1 MWNLSQCVLAVTT
14 YIGCTENKSKADKCI
29 IHSFRAFGHST
40 ILWEHLLKR
49 PSRLQAISSHFTDL
63 VKKKK
68 IFKQA
73 CAVHLVFT
81 GSHPKMHFQ
90 THMSYLCL
98 QFCVLVMSIIHIWF
112 SALSSKRKMSKN
124 NRFCRA
130 KKAYLLLHAVC
141 WKYKDGL

>member
-1 MWNLSQCVLAVTT
+1 MHHTQLQSIW
-14 YIGCTENKSKADKCI
+14 
-29 IHSFRAFGHST
+29 AFYNPLGASIKKT
-40 ILWEHLLKR
+40 F
-49 PSRLQAISSHFTDL
+49 QTAGYQFTFYRSG
-63 VKKKK
+63 KKKK

-90 THMSYLCL
+90 THMLYLCL

-141 WKYKDGL
+141 